1 MEVRAAAMAQPCHIA
16 LDVRESSQIGY
27 ARRQAAQWADTLGF
41 DAEGAGR
48 VALVATELGTNLV
61 RHAGGGRLLIGAARG
76 GQGQPLVELI
86 SLDQGPGIRDL
97 DASMVDG
104 FSTAATPGNGLG
116 AVRRLSAE
124 FDIHSTC
131 PGGTV
136 VLARVGDR
144 LAHPGTVPVRS
155 TDAYVAA
162 TIALAA
168 PGETVCGDAWSLA
181 ADDARVALL
190 MADGL
195 GHGPDAAT
203 AAVAAVTTF
212 DKAPFAAPPQVLE
225 HMHAALRSTRGA
237 AVALAQVDLE
247 ARTVRLAGAGNV
259 VMRLVSGLEDRSLV
273 TQHGTVGVQLGRVQV
288 SEYALPLHALVIMH
302 SDGITTRWNFDAVP
316 GILQHH
322 PALIAAWI
330 LREHSRGRDDATVL
344 VLKKRNG

>member
-1 MEVRAAAMAQPCHIA
+1 MAQPCHVA
-16 LDVRESSQIGY
+16 LDVREASQVGY

-48 VALVATELGTNLV
+48 VALVATELGTNLI

-76 GQGQPLVELI
+76 VQGQALVELI

-97 DASMVDG
+97 SASMVDG

-124 FDIHSTC
+124 FDIYSTC
-131 PGGTV
+131 PGGTI

-155 TDAYVAA
+155 TDAFAAA
-162 TIALAA
+162 TVAVAA

-181 ADDARVALL
+181 ADGARLALL

-203 AAVAAVTTF
+203 AAMTAVVAF
-212 DKAPFAAPPQVLE
+212 DKAPFAAPAQALE
-225 HMHAALRSTRGA
+225 QMHAVMRGTRGA
-237 AVALAQVDLE
+237 AVALAHVDLE
-247 ARTVRLAGAGNV
+247 ARTVRLTGAGNV
-259 VMRLVSGLEDRSLV
+259 ATRLVSGLEDRSLV
-273 TQHGTVGVQLGRVQV
+273 TQHGTVGVQLARVQTA
-288 SEYALPLHALVIMH
+288 EHILPPHALVIMH
-302 SDGITTRWNFDAVP
+302 TDGITSRWNFDAAP

-322 PALIAAWI
+322 PAVIAGWI
-330 LREHSRGRDDATVL
+330 MRDHCRGRDDATVL